1 MLTNTF
7 SMGPSALNAY
17 FNPFLK
23 VVGHNINLK
32 VLGGEGSKEIRQT
45 SGFFL
50 DFYAFAYIVRNVA
63 RDCKGCPVS
72 LCHVTFMNVTKDC

>member
-1 MLTNTF
+1 MKMLTNTF
-7 SMGPSALNAY
+7 SMGPSVLNAY

-45 SGFFL
+45 SGFL
-50 DFYAFAYIVRNVA
+50 SDPGPIIVYS
-63 RDCKGCPVS
+63 GQ
-72 LCHVTFMNVTKDC
+72 